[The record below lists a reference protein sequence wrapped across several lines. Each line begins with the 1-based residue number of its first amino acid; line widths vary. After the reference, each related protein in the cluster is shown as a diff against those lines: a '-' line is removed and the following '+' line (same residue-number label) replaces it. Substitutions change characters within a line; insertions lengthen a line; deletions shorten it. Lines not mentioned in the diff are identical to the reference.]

1 MALFEWNDMFSVG
14 VNSIDDQHKKL
25 IDYVNQLHDA
35 MMEGKANDQ
44 IAPILDGLI
53 SYTATHFA
61 HEEKYFAQFNYENTD
76 EHKQLHQDLVGQVM
90 DFKGKFDSG
99 EATLSSDLM
108 EFLKEWLMNHIMQED
123 KKYVEC
129 LTSNGAE

>member
-14 VNSIDDQHKKL
+14 VASIDQQHKKL

-35 MMEGKANDQ
+35 MMEGKANDEV
-44 IAPILDGLI
+44 APILDGLI

-61 HEEKYFAQFNYENTD
+61 HEEMYFDKFGYEETA
-76 EHKQLHQDLVGQVM
+76 EHKQLHQDLVAQVM

-99 EATLSSDLM
+99 EVTLSSDLM
-108 EFLKEWLMNHIMQED
+108 EFLKDWLMNHIMQED
-123 KKYVEC
+123 KKYTDC